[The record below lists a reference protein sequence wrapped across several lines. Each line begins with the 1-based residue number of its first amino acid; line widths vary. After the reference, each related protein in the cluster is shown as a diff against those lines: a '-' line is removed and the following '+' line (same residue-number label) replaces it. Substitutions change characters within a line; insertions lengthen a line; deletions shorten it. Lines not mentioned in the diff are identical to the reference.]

1 MLAPIDVS
9 AKTKQLKTLKGKGV
23 RFVGLSYIIRLK
35 I

>member
-23 RFVGLSYIIRLK
+23 RFGYPILYA
-35 I
+35 